1 MAAHKKSPS
10 VAACRPAHGAEEK
23 QTRKMLCAATLP
35 GPLVRR
41 QCSSY
46 GHFRTPS
53 AGHHPHSFSRST
65 GKMALP
71 NDPACFALPGH
82 GHGGAA

>member
-46 GHFRTPS
+46 GHFCTPA
-53 AGHHPHSFSRST
+53 AGCHSHSFCRFT
-65 GKMALP
+65 GEKVRLD
-71 NDPACFALPGH
+71 DPACLAWPGH
-82 GHGGAA
+82 GQGGAA